1 MPPMFKSIRLRIA
14 LSYLLLLLAVM
25 LVTGLILL
33 NMLENYH
40 MSLEKEKLERTGLL
54 AAEFMEPFLKEDVD
68 PILLSSVAESFSR
81 QFNARVIVVDSR
93 QMVLGDSVRIG
104 GLLGTGLDRR
114 EVETALGG
122 GVGESVQYSEKSDQ
136 WVLQVAVPVESE
148 DSDQVLG
155 AAFLSSSLTPVYE
168 TISTV
173 QRFLIIS
180 TLVSMA
186 VAAGLAI
193 LISHHLTEPIKE
205 LTDAARQMAEGK
217 LEQKI
222 RIRSRDEIGQLA
234 RQFNIMASRVREMN
248 QRLTRFVADVSHEL
262 RTPLASML
270 IGIQSLQN
278 YQMEPEEQQE
288 FLNDIN
294 QQTQR
299 MIYLVEDLLEL
310 TRRQEVA
317 DTQEIVPLALLIKE
331 VLETTEPRVKR
342 KGLTLFREVE
352 EELFYLHASPEA
364 LKQVLFNLLD
374 NAIKF
379 TPPGG
384 WLKVKTQTTPDEVT
398 ITVEDTG
405 CGIPQDS
412 IPYIFERF
420 YRVDKARAREM
431 GGTGL
436 GLSICKEIVE
446 LYGGSISVISQENK
460 GSAFSITLPAAPSL
474 QPDHDKE
481 DAESVMEN

>member
-1 MPPMFKSIRLRIA
+1 MLKSIRFRIA
-14 LSYLLLLLAVM
+14 LSYLLLVVAVM
-25 LVTGLILL
+25 LVTGLILV

-40 MSLEKEKLERTGLL
+40 MSLEKENLERTGRL
-54 AAEFMEPFLKEDVD
+54 AAEFMAPFLREEVD
-68 PILLSSVAESFSR
+68 PVLLSSVAESFSR

-104 GLLGTGLDRR
+104 GLLGTGLHRR
-114 EVETALGG
+114 EVETALEG
-122 GVGESVQYSEKSDQ
+122 GVGQSVQFSEKSDQ
-136 WVLQVAVPVESE
+136 WVLQVAVPIKHEE
-148 DSDQVLG
+148 SDQILG
-155 AAFLSSSLTPVYE
+155 AAFLASSLTPVYN
-168 TISTV
+168 TISAV
-173 QRFLIIS
+173 RRFLIIS

-186 VAAGLAI
+186 FAAGLAA
-193 LISHHLTEPIKE
+193 LISHHLTVPIKE
-205 LTDAARQMAEGK
+205 LTDATRQMAEGK

-222 RIRSRDEIGQLA
+222 VTKSRDEIGQLA
-234 RQFNIMASRVREMN
+234 RQFNIMASRIKEMN

-270 IGIQSLQN
+270 IGIQSLLN
-278 YQMEPEEQQE
+278 YDMEPEEKQE

-317 DTQEIVPLALLIKE
+317 DVQEVVPLGLLLKE

-342 KGLTLFREVE
+342 KGVTLFQEVE
-352 EELFYLHASPEA
+352 EDLPYLHASPEA
-364 LKQVLFNLLD
+364 LKRVFFNLLD

-379 TPPGG
+379 TSPGG
-384 WLKVKTQTTPDEVT
+384 WLKVKTRTTPEKVT

-405 CGIPQDS
+405 CGIPEDAL
-412 IPYIFERF
+412 PYIFERF

-431 GGTGL
+431 GGSGL

-446 LYGGSISVISQENK
+446 LYGGKISVTSQENE
-460 GSAFSITLPAAPSL
+460 GSSFSITFPVTPSI
-474 QPDHDKE
+474 QPGYE
-481 DAESVMEN
+481 PENNSDIVI